1 MANKMNQLA
10 VIDPGNQL
18 PIVPSAD
25 DLAAIR
31 EELADMDRIP
41 YGRIKIAAGGVNIFQ
56 VFEPGE
62 DEATPAQTVEG
73 VIMLSHKTNGLWMKP
88 FGSSDAKQPDC
99 ASNDG
104 VTGTLTATGECIE
117 CATCPYN
124 EYGSARGGEGRG
136 KACKNMRRLYIM
148 RRGDILPM
156 VMTLPPSALSAYDS
170 YRTKVML
177 GRKKLANVM
186 TRIAL
191 KSATNKDGVAYST
204 PLFEAV
210 GVLNGAE
217 AEAMRQYSEAMNSSA
232 MRMGVT
238 ADDAPVEVAQ
248 EPAAKPTAT
257 VVDVDASAVFNAP
270 TDAPEDG
277 FAPLA

>member
-88 FGSSDAKQPDC
+88 FGSSDATKQPDC

-186 TRIAL
+186 TRITL

-248 EPAAKPTAT
+248 EPAAKPAAT
-257 VVDVDASAVFNAP
+257 VVDVDASAVF
-270 TDAPEDG
+270 DAPEGG